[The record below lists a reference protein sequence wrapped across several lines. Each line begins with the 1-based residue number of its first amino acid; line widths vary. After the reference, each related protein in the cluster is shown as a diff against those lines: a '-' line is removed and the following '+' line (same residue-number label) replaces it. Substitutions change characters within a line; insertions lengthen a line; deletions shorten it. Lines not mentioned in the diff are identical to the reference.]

1 MKLAQVALTVN
12 DVSQAVPFYR
22 DVLGLKLL
30 FEQPKLAM
38 FDAGSARLMLSGFP
52 RDENNP
58 ESVLYY
64 SVDDMQSAWEELTV
78 KGVDIVTEPRMVG
91 KLEGR
96 EFHVA
101 VIRDQ
106 DRRMVGIMSEVRG

>member
-1 MKLAQVALTVN
+1 MKLAQVALTVK

-38 FDAGSARLMLSGFP
+38 FDAGSARLMLSGLP
-52 RDENNP
+52 QDENNP

-64 SVDDMQSAWEELTV
+64 SVDDMQHAWQELKG
-78 KGVDIVTEPRMVG
+78 KGVEIVSEPRMVG
-91 KLEGR
+91 KMDDR
-96 EFHVA
+96 EFHIA

-106 DRRMVGIMSEVRG
+106 DRRMVGLMSEVRP